1 MIADS
6 RFAVAGARHRAQNA
20 MFRKSLSVPPNIFE
34 AQPSKI
40 FVFFFFFSIIDLGTF
55 LKRGLSYFKKKYLL
69 SVFKM
74 FFFLRGEPS

>member
-40 FVFFFFFSIIDLGTF
+40 FVFSFSLA
-55 LKRGLSYFKKKYLL
+55 LL
-69 SVFKM
+69 T
-74 FFFLRGEPS
+74 